1 MELNISKKASKS
13 TTVNPEGSVVLERK
27 PEIQLYLEASNLNLK
42 KNSFY
47 AVAQDKLDNLLHLA
61 KTTDKEY
68 VFGLSKFL
76 SDKGLKTSPVIL
88 LSALSDRKFSFGKE
102 NVLSIFNTPQ
112 RIAEA
117 IALNNLKKLKLNNSF
132 KKHVLK
138 VALENM
144 QEHTLRKNKLRR
156 RKIKTAD
163 LIKLLRPKP
172 KTKEM
177 EHLYKAIIENSKE
190 ASLKADENIISI
202 KSSTKFNKEEKKELV
217 EKNLDK
223 IPLNQL
229 IRNLKFIADEYDFKK
244 NIEMQHKVHDRL
256 MAIDNY
262 RFLNVFDIITASIYV
277 PQFQKL
283 LMDIVTKFVAQIKHD
298 FNFDKNSTVLFDVSG
313 SMTGLGVEKGFQYL
327 VLFSVLF
334 EKLDAYVFSNDL
346 IIDNGKFIEVIK
358 QIRNG
363 KMNDAYRNF
372 VEYAEEYSSGTAL
385 IDSTTELLKLK
396 PEITNL
402 IVVTDEVSWIEG
414 ENLTREIYTLSSAL
428 KGKKLV
434 IINPQVYKGTVFKE
448 NIVSVSG
455 LTPNILLDMSI
466 LYDEAGFVKYIREY
480 KKV

>member
-1 MELNISKKASKS
+1 
-13 TTVNPEGSVVLERK
+13 
-27 PEIQLYLEASNLNLK
+27 
-42 KNSFY
+42 
-47 AVAQDKLDNLLHLA
+47 
-61 KTTDKEY
+61 
-68 VFGLSKFL
+68 
-76 SDKGLKTSPVIL
+76 
-88 LSALSDRKFSFGKE
+88 
-102 NVLSIFNTPQ
+102 
-112 RIAEA
+112 
-117 IALNNLKKLKLNNSF
+117 
-132 KKHVLK
+132 
-138 VALENM
+138 
-144 QEHTLRKNKLRR
+144 
-156 RKIKTAD
+156 
-163 LIKLLRPKP
+163 
-172 KTKEM
+172 
-177 EHLYKAIIENSKE
+177 
-190 ASLKADENIISI
+190 
-202 KSSTKFNKEEKKELV
+202 
-217 EKNLDK
+217 
-223 IPLNQL
+223 
-229 IRNLKFIADEYDFKK
+229 
-244 NIEMQHKVHDRL
+244 

-334 EKLDAYVFSNDL
+334 EKLDGYIFSNEL
-346 IIDNGKFIEVIK
+346 IDNNKKFIEVIQ

-385 IDSTTELLKLK
+385 IDSTMELLKLK

-402 IVVTDEVSWIEG
+402 IVITDEVSWLEG
-414 ENLTREIYTLSSAL
+414 NSLTREIYTLSSAL

-455 LTPNILLDMSI
+455 LTPSIMLDMSI
-466 LYDEAGFVKYIREY
+466 LYDEAGFIKYIREY